1 MGWKAVPANPGYDL
15 FMRVNIKVA
24 KLIISNLKTEEEDW
38 FEHSFAVE
46 KKLSFPF
53 SQITT
58 ELLFKVQLRA
68 ERRQVLVK
76 G

>member
-1 MGWKAVPANPGYDL
+1 MPANPGYDL

-46 KKLSFPF
+46 KSCHSHFHK
-53 SQITT
+53 
-58 ELLFKVQLRA
+58 
-68 ERRQVLVK
+68 
-76 G
+76 